1 MTDRTPLPEG
11 FTDLE
16 PFAVEW
22 GDFDTAGERYLY
34 RQGARMADLKAFHAA
49 AAHRLDEI
57 FSHLD
62 SFPPG
67 DLPLAE
73 ARLFRTILGLS
84 EVMQAVEVF
93 GQPRV
98 KNAPYPHN
106 VEIVWKDLAPVI

>member
-1 MTDRTPLPEG
+1 MTDLTPLPEA
-11 FTDLE
+11 FADLE

-22 GDFDTAGERYLY
+22 SDFETPGERYLH

-49 AAHRLDEI
+49 AAHRLDAI
-57 FSHLD
+57 FEHLD

-67 DLPLAE
+67 DLPAPE
-73 ARLFRTILGLS
+73 ARLFRTILGLA

-98 KNAPYPHN
+98 KNAPYPHH